1 MGLLDWL
8 LLGAVGLA
16 AAQAW
21 RVWRRTL
28 RSGGCGCGGGCGG
41 DCAHCA
47 GCGKK
52 K

>member
-21 RVWRRTL
+21 RPKWAIRF
-28 RSGGCGCGGGCGG
+28 S
-41 DCAHCA
+41 
-47 GCGKK
+47 
-52 K
+52 

>member
-21 RVWRRTL
+21 RGENEMRFAQV
-28 RSGGCGCGGGCGG
+28 S
-41 DCAHCA
+41 AF
-47 GCGKK
+47 
-52 K
+52 